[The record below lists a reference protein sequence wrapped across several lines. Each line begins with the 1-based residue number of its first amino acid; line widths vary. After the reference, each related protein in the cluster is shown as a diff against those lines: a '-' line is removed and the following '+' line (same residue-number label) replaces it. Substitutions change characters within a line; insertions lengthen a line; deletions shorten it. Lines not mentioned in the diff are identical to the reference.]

1 MSQERVDSLFAGESW
16 SAVYTAFKSI
26 SLKAYDFDTLREAL
40 LVYIK
45 QTYPDKYNDFISSS
59 EFIAILDLVA
69 YLGHSLSYRLDM
81 NTRENF
87 LDLAERKE
95 SILRI
100 AKSMGYNKT
109 RPINGRGFMKIT
121 NIQTT
126 EDVYDSNGVSLA
138 NRVIS
143 WNDANE
149 IDWYENFITVI
160 NSALDTNT
168 KIENPKSSLQISSV
182 AHDIYEVNEDMTT
195 KSVVYKFKSNIAGA
209 NRKFEAVRAGFDGDS
224 IIEMEPDST
233 KKFTIINRNDNLGPG
248 SDRTGFF
255 VFSKLG
261 ELTSQ
266 VFNYKTEITNRV
278 QTIADDNISNSDVW
292 VQKLNTAGSIIG
304 SVAKVD
310 NTTRE
315 TAIYN
320 SIKNGSGDLVHV
332 RSTIKNGVE
341 LQYPDGIFGN
351 VAFGNYRVWYR
362 KVDNAAF
369 SIDRSSISN
378 QVITIPYRDAT
389 GLSQRLTVT
398 LSSTRDFSEN
408 FEAETYASVRRVA
421 PRSYYSQDRMVNAQD
436 YNVLPLSLG
445 TNVVRKVKAIN
456 SSFAG
461 NSRYFEMDD
470 VLGHHS
476 NVVVNSND
484 GSLFVDDDTVTTK
497 LRFNKNNGNS
507 INFIRNEISKILS
520 HNSLANKY
528 YIDARLDGTER
539 KGMDPNVIVN
549 STTAP
554 NTFTN
559 IDIVIDP
566 TDLKRIEIQT
576 DASGEGGADPHPS
589 EILMPG
595 DFIKIRT
602 DSQNFHWTRIYGSV
616 NSGGGISNSSY
627 FITTIIPEEYNIDE
641 QWSIVE
647 IVKGYRSRF
656 EDTEIIDIKNNG
668 IDILTRFY
676 IKYEFDSIE
685 DRWMW
690 SAVDLKP
697 DDGIFI
703 ELYYNPTEKTSEAE
717 YTVRFTGKNVIFESE
732 RDVTFHYGNEEKV
745 IDVETNLSV
754 QDHIT
759 FDFYSDTETET
770 NTTNMCEI
778 SPHNIS
784 LGISKIHDLE
794 ETDTELNFK
803 LDYGKATGAPTNL
816 NYIEGYGTYHLKT
829 ERAKFILM
837 DNSHD
842 DIYDITNYVDNSRYN
857 TIIGQSGCWDLEVK
871 LDKESADLVTAL
883 ITSEHIYRTDVCEE
897 SSQYTHYGYYDADS
911 MLGNVGNIG
920 NVGNVGNV
928 SSSSA
933 YISSSCSLTI
943 KDLINPA
950 NTNTERG
957 QGFKGKPS
965 NEYFESAIAENR
977 FIIVDDEYANPE
989 HSSESDYPEYKT
1001 REELIDMGIQ
1011 TMYSYNGDESYTFV
1025 VKQDYQ
1031 NEIRAKAE
1039 ELGYEIDSPAFLQYL
1054 ENEYKSDFTGEKF
1067 YWVQYAFAD
1076 IIFKTDKD
1084 LEIEDLRVT
1093 YIGDENTIKEIS
1105 SEHWSLSKVPCMGE
1119 DCFDYRITFWT
1130 LDPSDLGLISISE
1143 IIKTDN
1149 DRMYDIIDCG
1159 YNVRAEAVVSLYKT
1173 LNVSV
1178 PKYNSASGFIYDK
1191 YITSKGYIDYSKVK
1205 IATLDQNSNPY
1216 GIINAIGGRY
1226 VVLETDDDGNVKISD
1241 TAIVAN
1247 DPSTI
1252 NPDSNIEWYYSIEG
1266 QNWHKFP
1273 EEIGCPPMDSVPG
1286 KNYKVSPG
1294 ISYVDNTLPRYV
1306 WEHFADN
1313 DRRIDPTTS
1322 NIVDVYVLTAD
1333 YTRKVEQWRKSGFKG
1348 LIPTPPNNYEL
1359 KKVMSQLKDKEIISD
1374 HVSYV
1379 PVKFKT
1385 LFGAYADQ
1393 ENQAV
1398 FKVVKKSGTT
1408 YTDSEIKS
1416 SVSATVNEYFKIEN
1430 WDFGDMFYFSELA
1443 AFLHSKL
1450 SEYISSVVITP
1461 KYSGNEF
1468 TNLLSIS
1475 SEPNEIFLSVTTS
1488 NDVKIIERITDS
1500 ELSGE

>member
-1 MSQERVDSLFAGESW
+1 MSQERVDNLFAGESW

-45 QTYPDKYNDFISSS
+45 QTYPDKYNDFIASS
-59 EFIAILDLVA
+59 EFVAILDLVA

-121 NIQTT
+121 SVQTT

-138 NRVIS
+138 NRLVN

-149 IDWYENFITVI
+149 VDWYENFITII

-182 AHDIYEVNEDMTT
+182 AHDIYEVNEDMTN
-195 KSVVYKFKSNIAGA
+195 KSVVYKFKSNIAGS
-209 NRKFEAVRAGFDGDS
+209 NRKFEAVRVGFDGDS
-224 IIEMEPDST
+224 VIEMEPDST

-266 VFNYKTEITNRV
+266 VFNYTTEITNRV

-292 VQKLNTAGSIIG
+292 VQKLNSSGSII
-304 SVAKVD
+304 SNVAKVD

-320 SIKNGSGDLVHV
+320 SLKNGSGDIVHV

-369 SIDRSSISN
+369 SVNRSSISN
-378 QVITIPYRDAT
+378 QVITIPYLDSAGVTHR
-389 GLSQRLTVT
+389 LSVT

-408 FEAETYASVRRVA
+408 FEAETYTSIRRVA

-445 TNVVRKVKAIN
+445 TNVVRKVKAVN
-456 SSFAG
+456 TSFAG

-476 NVVVNSND
+476 NVVVNSDD
-484 GSLFVDDDTVTTK
+484 GSLFVDDDVVTTK
-497 LRFNKNNGNS
+497 LRFNRNNGNS
-507 INFIRNEISKILS
+507 INFIRNEISKVIG

-528 YIDARLDGTER
+528 YIDARLGDTER
-539 KGMDPNVIVN
+539 NGMDPNVIVN
-549 STTAP
+549 TETTP
-554 NTFTN
+554 NTFSN

-576 DASGEGGADPHPS
+576 NADGEGGADPHPS

-602 DSQNFHWTRIYGSV
+602 DSHNFYWTRIYGSV
-616 NSGGGISNSSY
+616 SSGGGVSNSSY
-627 FITTIIPEEYNIDE
+627 FITTIIPEEYTSGE
-641 QWSIVE
+641 SWTIVE

-668 IDILTRFY
+668 VDILTRFY
-676 IKYEFDSIE
+676 IKYEFNSAE
-685 DRWMW
+685 DRWQW
-690 SAVDLKP
+690 RAVDEKP
-697 DDGIFI
+697 TNGIFV
-703 ELYYNPTEKTSEAE
+703 ELYYNPTERSSEAE

-732 RDVTFHYGNEEKV
+732 NDVTFHYGNEEKV

-754 QDHIT
+754 QDRIK
-759 FDFYSDTETET
+759 FDFYSETETET
-770 NTTNMCEI
+770 NTTNICEL

-784 LGISKIHDLE
+784 LGISKVHDLV

-816 NYIEGYGTYHLKT
+816 EYIDGYGTHHLKS

-837 DNSHD
+837 DNSYD
-842 DIYDITNYVDNSRYN
+842 DIYDITEYVDNSKYN
-857 TIIGQSGCWDLEVK
+857 TIIGQDGCWDLEAK
-871 LDKESADLVTAL
+871 LDKESDDLANAL
-883 ITSEHIYRTDVCEE
+883 ITSEHVYRTDVCET

-911 MLGNVGNIG
+911 MLGTVG

-943 KDLINPA
+943 QDLINPA
-950 NTNTERG
+950 NTGTERG
-957 QGFKGKPS
+957 QGFQGEPS
-965 NEYFESAIAENR
+965 KAYFESAIADNR

-989 HSSESDYPEYKT
+989 YSSESDYPEYKT
-1001 REELIDMGIQ
+1001 REELIDIGIQ
-1011 TMYSYNGDESYTFV
+1011 TMYSYNGNESYTFV

-1031 NEIRAKAE
+1031 DEIRAKAE
-1039 ELGYEIDSPAFLQYL
+1039 ELGYEIDSLAFEQYL
-1054 ENEYKSDFTGEKF
+1054 ENEYKSDFNGEKF

-1076 IIFKTDKD
+1076 IIFKTNKD
-1084 LEIEDLRVT
+1084 LEHENIKVT
-1093 YIGDENTIKEIS
+1093 YEGNDNMVSEIRRN
-1105 SEHWSLSKVPCMGE
+1105 HWTLTKTPCMEE
-1119 DCFDYRITFWT
+1119 DDHWNYRITFWT
-1130 LDPSDLGLISISE
+1130 EDPTGHDLITISE
-1143 IIKTDN
+1143 IIESDVGSL
-1149 DRMYDIIDCG
+1149 YDIMDAG
-1159 YNVRAEAVVSLYKT
+1159 YSVRAEAEVSLYKT
-1173 LNVSV
+1173 LNVTV
-1178 PKYNSASGFIYDK
+1178 PKFATSSGYIYDK
-1191 YITSKGYIDYSKVK
+1191 YITSKGYVDYSKVRVS
-1205 IATLDQNSNPY
+1205 TLDQNNNPY

-1241 TAIVAN
+1241 TAVVTY
-1247 DPSTI
+1247 DPSVI
-1252 NPDSNIEWYYSIEG
+1252 SNDKIEWYYNPES
-1266 QNWHKFP
+1266 NMWHKFP
-1273 EEIGCPPMDSVPG
+1273 EEMGCPPMQTVPG
-1286 KNYKVSPG
+1286 KNYKVTPG

-1313 DRRIDPTTS
+1313 DKRIDPTTS

-1348 LIPTPPNNYEL
+1348 IIPSSPNNYEL

-1385 LFGAYADQ
+1385 LFGEYADQ

-1416 SVSATVNEYFKIEN
+1416 AVSATVNEYFKIEN

-1443 AFLHSKL
+1443 AYLHSKL
-1450 SEYISSVVITP
+1450 GEYISSVVITP

>member
-45 QTYPDKYNDFISSS
+45 QTYPDKYNDFIASS
-59 EFIAILDLVA
+59 EFVAILDLVA

-109 RPINGRGFMKIT
+109 RPINGRGFMKI
-121 NIQTT
+121 NSVQTT

-160 NSALDTNT
+160 NSTLDSNT
-168 KIENPKSSLQISSV
+168 KIENPKSSLQISSI
-182 AHDIYEVNEDMTT
+182 AHDIYEINEDNTS
-195 KSVVYKFKSNIAGA
+195 KSVVYKFKSNIAGS
-209 NRKFEAVRAGFDGDS
+209 NRKFEAVRVGFDGDS
-224 IIEMEPDST
+224 VIEMEPDST

-255 VFSKLG
+255 VFAKLG
-261 ELTSQ
+261 ELTSKL
-266 VFNYKTEITNRV
+266 FNYTTEITNRV
-278 QTIADDNISNSDVW
+278 QTIPDDNISNSDVW
-292 VQKLNTAGSIIG
+292 VQKLNTAGDIIG
-304 SVAKVD
+304 NVSKVD

-320 SIKNGSGDLVHV
+320 SIKNGSGDIVHV

-351 VAFGNYRVWYR
+351 TAFGNYRVWYR
-362 KVDNAAF
+362 KVDNSSF
-369 SIDRSSISN
+369 SVDRTSVAD
-378 QVITIPYRDAT
+378 QVITIPYLDST
-389 GLSQRLTVT
+389 GVSQRLTVT
-398 LSSTRDFSEN
+398 ISSTRDFSEN
-408 FEAETYASVRRVA
+408 FEAETYTSVRRVA

-445 TNVVRKVKAIN
+445 TNVIRKVKAIN

-484 GSLFVDDDTVTTK
+484 GSLFVDDDIVTTK

-507 INFIRNEISKILS
+507 INFIRNEISKVIG

-528 YIDARLDGTER
+528 YIDARLGGEDYN
-539 KGMDPNVIVN
+539 GMDPNVIVN
-549 STTAP
+549 NITTP
-554 NTFTN
+554 NTFSN

-576 DASGEGGADPHPS
+576 SDEGEGGADPHPS
-589 EILMPG
+589 EILLPG

-602 DSQNFHWTRIYGSV
+602 SSENYHWTRIYGSV
-616 NSGGGISNSSY
+616 SSGGGISNNSY
-627 FITTIIPEEYNIDE
+627 FITTILPEEYKPGE

-668 IDILTRFY
+668 IDEFTRFY
-676 IKYEFDSIE
+676 IAYEFNSAE
-685 DRWMW
+685 DRWIW
-690 SAVDLKP
+690 SASDVKP
-697 DDGIFI
+697 TSGIFV
-703 ELYYNPTEKTSEAE
+703 ELYYNPTEKASEAE
-717 YTVRFTGKNVIFESE
+717 YTVRFYGKNVIFESE
-732 RDVTFHYGNEEKV
+732 KDVTFHYGNEEKV
-745 IDVETNLSV
+745 IDVDTNLAV

-759 FDFYSDTETET
+759 FDFYSETETEENKT
-770 NTTNMCEI
+770 NVCEL

-784 LGISKIHDLE
+784 LGVSKIIDLE
-794 ETDTELNFK
+794 ETAKKLNFK
-803 LDYGKATGAPTNL
+803 LDYGKATGAPQNL
-816 NYIEGYGTYHLKT
+816 KYIDGYGTHHLKT
-829 ERAKFILM
+829 ERAKFVLM
-837 DNSHD
+837 DNSYD
-842 DIYDITNYVDNSRYN
+842 DIYDITQYVDNSRYN
-857 TIIGQSGCWDLEVK
+857 TIIGQDGCWDLEVN
-871 LDKESADLVTAL
+871 LDKESDDLANAL
-883 ITSEHIYRTDVCEE
+883 ITTEHIYRTDVCEA

-920 NVGNVGNV
+920 NIGNVGNV

-933 YISSSCSLTI
+933 YISSSCSLTLA
-943 KDLINPA
+943 DLINPD
-950 NTNTERG
+950 NTDTEKG
-957 QGFKGKPS
+957 QSFKGEPS
-965 NEYFESAIAENR
+965 NEYFERAIAENR

-989 HSSESDYPEYKT
+989 YASTSTYPEYKT
-1001 REELIDMGIQ
+1001 REELITMGIQ
-1011 TMYSYNGDESYTFV
+1011 TMYSYNGDGSYTFV

-1031 NEIRAKAE
+1031 DELRAEAE
-1039 ELGYEIDSPAFLQYL
+1039 RQGLEIDSPLFNHYL
-1054 ENEYKSDFTGEKF
+1054 TTEYKTDFNGEKF
-1067 YWVQYAFAD
+1067 YWMQYAFAD
-1076 IIFKTDKD
+1076 IVFKTEKD
-1084 LEIEDLRVT
+1084 LETENVKIT
-1093 YIGDENTIKEIS
+1093 YNSDGMIKEIRS
-1105 SEHWSLSKVPCMGE
+1105 IHWTLSKAPCTEEEG
-1119 DCFDYRITFWT
+1119 CWNYRVTFWT
-1130 LDPSDLGLISISE
+1130 EDPTDYGLISISE
-1143 IIKTDN
+1143 IIQN
-1149 DRMYDIIDCG
+1149 DAGSMYDIMDCG
-1159 YNVRAEAVVSLYKT
+1159 YSVRAEAVVSLYKT

-1178 PKYNSASGFIYDK
+1178 PKYSSASGYIYDK
-1191 YITSKGYIDYSKVK
+1191 YTTSKGYVDYSKIK
-1205 IATLDQNSNPY
+1205 ISTLDQNNNPY
-1216 GIINAIGGRY
+1216 GIISAIGGRS
-1226 VVLETDDDGNVKISD
+1226 VVLETDGEGNVNISS
-1241 TAIVAN
+1241 TAIVTN

-1252 NPDSNIEWYYSIEG
+1252 NNNSNIEWYYSPESER
-1266 QNWHKFP
+1266 WHKFP
-1273 EEIGCPPMDSVPG
+1273 EEMNCPSYETVPG

-1306 WEHFADN
+1306 WEHFADS
-1313 DRRIDPTTS
+1313 DKRIDPTTS
-1322 NIVDVYVLTAD
+1322 NVVDVYVLTAD

-1348 LIPTPPNNYEL
+1348 IIPASPNNYEL

-1385 LFGAYADQ
+1385 LFGEYADQ

-1398 FKVVKKSGTT
+1398 FKVVKKAGTT

-1443 AFLHSKL
+1443 AYLHSKL